1 MTVHGDPRQDRL
13 IRLRQ
18 FQPDEWDRD
27 KSDQR
32 RLLAGGF
39 LTGLVCL
46 VALIRWLFF

>member
-18 FQPDEWDRD
+18 FQPDEWDHDR
-27 KSDQR
+27 SDR
-32 RLLAGGF
+32 NRLLAGAL

-46 VALIRWLFF
+46 VALIRWLCS

>member
-1 MTVHGDPRQDRL
+1 MRRL
-13 IRLRQ
+13 H

-32 RLLAGGF
+32 RLLAGGL

-46 VALIRWLFF
+46 VALIRWLCS